1 MAKELSQTISPAQK
15 IEGREASDRKEEEE
29 KKEMG
34 PAVEKKE
41 EEDKDSE
48 VKDEKSGTDQSRGK
62 KDGRSGKGFLRP
74 GLITDREKATEE
86 KEKDKETLT
95 AAETADAK
103 AKSEVL
109 DLKKGVSE
117 PKLGLAHAQSCIY
130 TNVKQTKHNSI
141 ITLGFRGG
149 PSLSGPSLTHP
160 SPVREAN

>member
-1 MAKELSQTISPAQK
+1 MAKELSQNISPAQK

-34 PAVEKKE
+34 PAEEKKE

-62 KDGRSGKGFLRP
+62 KDGVCVKGFARSGF
-74 GLITDREKATEE
+74 ITDREKLTEE
-86 KEKDKETLT
+86 KEKDKEMLA

-103 AKSEVL
+103 ATTEVL

-117 PKLGLAHAQSCIY
+117 AKLGLTHTQSSIY
-130 TNVKQTKHNSI
+130 TLNS
-141 ITLGFRGG
+141 
-149 PSLSGPSLTHP
+149 
-160 SPVREAN
+160 